1 MSQDSQIY
9 KRLKLFKT
17 TPHPCSYIPGEEAST
32 LFVDPEQEIDLETYT
47 FLSERG
53 YRRSGDYMY
62 RPDCLSCQACISLRI
77 PIAKY
82 RFSRNDKRLI
92 NRNQD
97 LTVRSIDSITE
108 DESFYRLYEAY
119 INQRHQDGDMYPANQ
134 QQYSSFLNNPY
145 GSTEY
150 QGFYLDD
157 ELLALA
163 VIDRLENGLSA
174 VYTFYHPD
182 SSYDK
187 RSLGTYAIL
196 WQLQEAKQRELDYVY
211 LGYWVKQC
219 RKMNYKTRF
228 RPAEILINQR
238 WLTLL

>member
-1 MSQDSQIY
+1 MSQDSQIH
-9 KRLKLFKT
+9 KRLRLFKT
-17 TPHPCSYIPGEEAST
+17 APHPCSYLDDQEAST
-32 LFVDPEQEIDLETYT
+32 VFVDPEQDINLNTYT
-47 FLSERG
+47 YLSERG

-62 RPDCLSCQACISLRI
+62 RPDCLNCQACISLRI
-77 PIAKY
+77 PVAKY
-82 RFSRNDKRLI
+82 VFSRNDRRII
-92 NRNQD
+92 NRNKD
-97 LTVRSIDSITE
+97 LSVQPISSISD
-108 DESFYRLYEAY
+108 DPKYYALYENY
-119 INQRHQDGDMYPANQ
+119 INHRHQDGDMYPADF

-145 GSTEY
+145 GNTEY

-157 ELLALA
+157 VLIA
-163 VIDRLENGLSA
+163 VAVMDKLDNGLSA
-174 VYTFYHPD
+174 VYTFYHTD

-211 LGYWVKQC
+211 LGYWIKQC

>member
-9 KRLKLFKT
+9 KRLRLFKT
-17 TPHPCSYIPGEEAST
+17 APHPCSYLDDKEAGT

-47 FLSERG
+47 YLSERG

-62 RPDCLSCQACISLRI
+62 RPDCLNCQACISIRI
-77 PIAKY
+77 PVAKY
-82 RFSRNDKRLI
+82 AFSRSDKRIL

-97 LTVRSIDSITE
+97 LAVRKLASISE
-108 DESFYRLYEAY
+108 DAKFYNLYEAY
-119 INQRHQDGDMYPANQ
+119 INQRHQDGDMYPANYK
-134 QQYSSFLNNPY
+134 QYQGFLNNPY
-145 GSTEY
+145 DTTEY
-150 QGFYLDD
+150 QGFFLGK
-157 ELLALA
+157 ELLAVA
-163 VIDRLENGLSA
+163 VVDRLKNGLSA

-182 SSYDK
+182 PSHDK

-196 WQLQEAKQRELDYVY
+196 WQLQEAKRRELDYVY
-211 LGYWVKQC
+211 LGYWIKQC